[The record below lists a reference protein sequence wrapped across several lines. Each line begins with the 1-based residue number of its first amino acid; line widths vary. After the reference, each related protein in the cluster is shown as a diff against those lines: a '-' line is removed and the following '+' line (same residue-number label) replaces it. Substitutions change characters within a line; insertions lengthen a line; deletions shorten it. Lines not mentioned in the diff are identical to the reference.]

1 MIVLIMGV
9 AGSGKTT
16 VGRLLAAELG
26 WSFFDADDFHPS
38 ENVAKMANGIPL
50 TDADRQP
57 WLDALAEKIRA
68 CLAMQ
73 QSAMFAV
80 SALKQAY
87 RDVLTVDAEQVR
99 TVYLKGEPSL
109 IRQRMQQRPD
119 HFFKPDLLQTQF
131 DALEEP
137 DDAMTLDIA
146 SPPDVLVQRIRQQ
159 LGGLTSE

>member
-26 WSFFDADDFHPS
+26 WPFFDADDFHPL
-38 ENVAKMANGIPL
+38 ENVAKMTNGIPL

-57 WLDALAEKIRA
+57 WLAALAQKIRA

-73 QSAMFAV
+73 QSAVFAV
-80 SALKQAY
+80 SALKQSY
-87 RDVLTVDAEQVR
+87 RDMLTVDAEQVR
-99 TVYLKGEPSL
+99 MVYLKGEPSL

-137 DDAMTLDIA
+137 VDALTFDIA
-146 SPPDVLVQRIRQQ
+146 LPLDALVQHIRQQ

>member
-9 AGSGKTT
+9 SGSGKTT
-16 VGRLLAAELG
+16 VGRLLAAEQG
-26 WSFFDADDFHPS
+26 WPFFDADYFHPP
-38 ENVAKMANGIPL
+38 ENVAKMSNGIPL
-50 TDADRQP
+50 TDVDRQP

-73 QSAMFAV
+73 QSTVFAV

-87 RDVLTVDAEQVR
+87 RDVLTIDAERVR
-99 TVYLKGEPSL
+99 TIYLKGEPSL

-137 DDAMTLDIA
+137 VDALTFDIA
-146 SPPDVLVQRIRQQ
+146 LPLDVLVQRIRQQ

>member
-26 WSFFDADDFHPS
+26 WPFFDADDFHPP
-38 ENVAKMANGIPL
+38 ENVAKMSNGIPL
-50 TDADRQP
+50 IDADRQP
-57 WLDALAEKIRA
+57 WLGALAEKIRT
-68 CLAMQ
+68 CLAMH
-73 QSAMFAV
+73 QSAVFAV

-87 RDVLTVDAEQVR
+87 RDVLTVDADRVR
-99 TVYLKGEPSL
+99 VVYLKGEPSL

-137 DDAMTLDIA
+137 IDALTFDIA
-146 SPPDVLVQRIRQQ
+146 LPPDVLVQKIRKA
-159 LGGLTSE
+159 LGC